1 MTTNTLGG
9 KGWLGQAKM
18 RSKHNSK
25 CLDSLSG
32 NCQTP
37 GYDVFLLGVS
47 CPVCVLVWW
56 RLCGV
61 LLVCVLH
68 CCFFPSHHS
77 RTGRPC
83 HLAAV
88 PTARTPGRFRY
99 IQSTPVS
106 LRILT
111 APHPAFCPVHLGVLS
126 RNGLSDP
133 LTFSFKLY
141 VVSTSLFSPED
152 LCFHLCSLICRQQKL
167 SKSSRAKGQ
176 VTKWSG
182 KHKSGHP

>member
-99 IQSTPVS
+99 IQSTPLFAFS
-106 LRILT
+106 LLLIL
-111 APHPAFCPVHLGVLS
+111 HFVLCILVFCHGMDFLIPWPTSSSFTWCSLVCFPLKTFASICVLS
-126 RNGLSDP
+126 YADSRNYLRAA
-133 LTFSFKLY
+133 
-141 VVSTSLFSPED
+141 V
-152 LCFHLCSLICRQQKL
+152 QKG
-167 SKSSRAKGQ
+167 R
-176 VTKWSG
+176 
-182 KHKSGHP
+182 